1 MYLLIK
7 EHKMPVKKAVWFH
20 QRLIGL
26 MFQKKLKYGMLF
38 KHTNS
43 VHTFFMKVNI
53 DIVGL
58 NEKNEVI
65 FKAVDIP
72 KNKIVSINN
81 KIKNTSILE
90 MPKNTSRLLKIGDR
104 LTFVSKD

>member
-7 EHKMPVKKAVWFH
+7 DHKMPVKKAFWFH

-26 MFQKKLKYGMLF
+26 MGQKKLKYGMLF
-38 KHTNS
+38 KHCNS

-65 FKAVDIP
+65 YKAIDIP
-72 KNKIVSINN
+72 KNKIIKINYKN
-81 KIKNTSILE
+81 KKTSILE
-90 MPKNTSRLLKIGDR
+90 MPKNTSRLLKIGDI